1 MASSASLREAGGM
14 EYVLYGDRRSGSAT
28 VELALA
34 EIGAEAELRPVPLER
49 DAQLAADYR
58 RINPM
63 GRVPTLLLPDSTVVT
78 ESAAILL
85 TLEARHPE
93 AGLLPAGED
102 PRRAVAL
109 RWMLLAASE
118 IYPCVTRFDYPE
130 RFGADA
136 ASIRARSVEMA
147 REIWHLIEAGAQ
159 PAPFVLGERFSLADI
174 YLAVL
179 SRWMGN
185 EAWMPEHCPRI
196 QALARAV
203 ATRPCLAAPWGRH
216 FALPA

>member
-1 MASSASLREAGGM
+1 MG
-14 EYVLYGDRRSGSAT
+14 YVLYGDRRSGSAI

-34 EIGAEAELRPVPLER
+34 EIGAEAELRPVPLEH
-49 DAQLAADYR
+49 DAQLAAEYR

-63 GRVPTLLLPDSTVVT
+63 GRVPTLLLPDGTVVT
-78 ESAAILL
+78 ESTAILL

-93 AGLLPAGED
+93 AGLLPAGND
-102 PRRAVAL
+102 PGRAVAL
-109 RWMLLAASE
+109 RWMMLAASE
-118 IYPCVTRFDYPE
+118 IYPCVTRNDYPE
-130 RFGADA
+130 RFGAEP
-136 ASIRARSVEMA
+136 ASIRARAGEMA

-159 PAPFVLGERFSLADI
+159 PFPFVLGGRLSLTDL

-185 EAWMPEHCPRI
+185 EAWMPGHCPRI

-203 ATRPCLAAPWGRH
+203 ATRPRLAAAWARH
-216 FALPA
+216 FAVPA

>member
-1 MASSASLREAGGM
+1 MG
-14 EYVLYGDRRSGSAT
+14 YILYGDRRSGSAM

-34 EIGAEAELRPVPLER
+34 EIGAAAERRSVPIEG
-49 DAQLAADYR
+49 DGQLAPDYR

-63 GRVPTLLLPDSTVVT
+63 GRLPTLLLPDGTVVT

-109 RWMLLAASE
+109 RWLMLAAGE
-118 IYPCVTRFDYPE
+118 LYPCVTRYDYPD
-130 RFGADA
+130 RFGAAPD
-136 ASIRARSVEMA
+136 SIREAAVTMVRGFW
-147 REIWHLIEAGAQ
+147 RLIEAEAR
-159 PAPFVLGERFSLADI
+159 PDPFILGDRLSLADLA
-174 YLAVL
+174 LAVH

-185 EAWMPEHCPRI
+185 EAWMPAHCPGI
-196 QALARAV
+196 QRLARAV
-203 ATRPCLAAPWGRH
+203 ATRPRLAAAWARH
-216 FALPA
+216 FDLPG

>member
-1 MASSASLREAGGM
+1 MG
-14 EYVLYGDRRSGSAT
+14 YVLYGDRRSGSST

-49 DAQLAADYR
+49 DAQLAAEYR

-63 GRVPTLLLPDSTVVT
+63 GRVPTLLLPDGTTVT
-78 ESAAILL
+78 ESTAILL
-85 TLEARHPE
+85 TLEARHPG
-93 AGLLPAGED
+93 AGLLPPGDD
-102 PRRAVAL
+102 PGRATAL
-109 RWMLLAASE
+109 RWMMLAASE
-118 IYPCVTRFDYPE
+118 IYPCVTRFDYPD

-136 ASIRARSVEMA
+136 PSIRTRATEMA
-147 REIWHLIEAGAQ
+147 REIWRLIEDGAR
-159 PAPFVLGERFSLADI
+159 PDPFVLGARFSLADI

-185 EAWMPEHCPRI
+185 EAWMPGHCPRI

-203 ATRPCLAAPWGRH
+203 ATRPRLAAAWGRH
-216 FALPA
+216 FEVPA